1 MAKDALP
8 YLIPLLILTVLF
20 GAYGSKATAIVF
32 LILSLFIAFF
42 FRDPERKIPDD
53 PSVVV
58 SPADGKV
65 VEILQLADGTTRIS
79 IFLSIFNVHINRA
92 PVDGIIESTQYSPG
106 KFKPAFDSSASAENE
121 QNVLVIDHGS
131 YKISV
136 SQIAGILARRIVCW
150 KKTGESVQK
159 GERFG
164 LIKFGSR
171 VDLTLPVNVIPSVK
185 MGDRVK
191 GGSTVMGRA
200 INAQG

>member
-1 MAKDALP
+1 MAKDAIP
-8 YLIPLLILTVLF
+8 YLIPLLILTALF
-20 GAYGSKATAIVF
+20 WMYGSKAPAIGF

-42 FRDPERKIPDD
+42 FRDPERKIPED

-65 VEILQLADGTTRIS
+65 VEILQLSDGTTRIS

-92 PVDGIIESTQYSPG
+92 PIDGIIESIQYTPG
-106 KFKPAFDSSASAENE
+106 KFKPAFDPNASAENE

-131 YKISV
+131 YKIKV

-150 KKTGESVQK
+150 KKTGEAVQK

-185 MGDRVK
+185 KGDRVK
-191 GGSTVMGRA
+191 GGSTVIGRA
-200 INAQG
+200 VNVQG

>member
-1 MAKDALP
+1 MAKDAFP
-8 YLIPLLILTVLF
+8 SLIPLLILTVLF

-131 YKISV
+131 YKIRV

-200 INAQG
+200 VNAQG

>member
-1 MAKDALP
+1 MAKDAFP

-20 GAYGSKATAIVF
+20 GAYGSKAAGIVF

-53 PSVVV
+53 PSEVV

-131 YKISV
+131 YKIRV

-150 KKTGESVQK
+150 KKAGESVQK

-200 INAQG
+200 VNAQG

>member
-1 MAKDALP
+1 MAKDAIP
-8 YLIPLLILTVLF
+8 YLIPLLILTALSWT
-20 GAYGSKATAIVF
+20 YGSKAPAIGF

-42 FRDPERKIPDD
+42 FRDPERKIPED

-65 VEILQLADGTTRIS
+65 VEILQLSDGTTRIS

-92 PVDGIIESTQYSPG
+92 PIDGIIESTQYTPG
-106 KFKPAFDSSASAENE
+106 KFKPAYDPNASAENE

-131 YKISV
+131 YKIKV

-150 KKTGESVQK
+150 KKTGEAVQK

-171 VDLTLPVNVIPSVK
+171 VDLTLPGNVIPSVK
-185 MGDRVK
+185 KGDRVK

-200 INAQG
+200 VNAQG

>member
-1 MAKDALP
+1 MAKDVFP
-8 YLIPLLILTVLF
+8 YLIPLLILTALF
-20 GAYGSKATAIVF
+20 WMVGSKTPAIVS
-32 LILSLFIAFF
+32 LILSLFLAYF

-65 VEILQLADGTTRIS
+65 VEILRQADGTTRIS

-92 PVDGIIESTQYSPG
+92 PIDGVIENIQYIPG
-106 KFKPAFDSSASAENE
+106 KFKPAFNASASGENE
-121 QNVLVIDHGS
+121 RNVLVIDNGS
-131 YKISV
+131 YKITV

-150 KKTGESVQK
+150 KKTGEHVQK

-171 VDLTLPVNVIPSVK
+171 VDLTLPVNVIPSIE
-185 MGDRVK
+185 MGDKVT

-200 INAQG
+200 VNGQG

>member
-1 MAKDALP
+1 MAKDAFP
-8 YLIPLLILTVLF
+8 YLIPLLLLTVLF
-20 GAYGSKATAIVF
+20 WLAGSKTPAIISLV
-32 LILSLFIAFF
+32 LSLFLAYF

-65 VEILQLADGTTRIS
+65 VEILRQADGTTRIS

-92 PVDGIIESTQYSPG
+92 PIDGVIANIQYTPG
-106 KFKPAFDSSASAENE
+106 KFKPAFDARASGENE
-121 QNVLVIDHGS
+121 RNVLVIDNGS
-131 YKISV
+131 YKITI

-150 KKTGESVQK
+150 KKTGEHVQK

-185 MGDRVK
+185 MGDKVT

-200 INAQG
+200 VNGQG

>member
-1 MAKDALP
+1 MAKDAFP
-8 YLIPLLILTVLF
+8 FLIPLLILTGLF
-20 GAYGSKATAIVF
+20 GAYGSKAAGIVF

-106 KFKPAFDSSASAENE
+106 KFKPAFDFSASAENE

-131 YKISV
+131 YKIRV

-150 KKTGESVQK
+150 KKAGESVQK

-200 INAQG
+200 VNAQG